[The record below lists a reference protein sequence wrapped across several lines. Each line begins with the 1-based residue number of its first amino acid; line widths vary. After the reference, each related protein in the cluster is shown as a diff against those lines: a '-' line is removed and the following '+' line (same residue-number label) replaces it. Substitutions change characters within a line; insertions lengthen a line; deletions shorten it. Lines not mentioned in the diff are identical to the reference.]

1 MRSAQSKDVSLR
13 TVVGVLVLGDER
25 DTAAEAAARNS
36 YKGKYKAKGKF
47 MAMFVLLNPCF
58 YCYGMCI
65 YKYSLYDT
73 VHFYKKKI
81 YTHRWI

>member
-1 MRSAQSKDVSLR
+1 
-13 TVVGVLVLGDER
+13 
-25 DTAAEAAARNS
+25 
-36 YKGKYKAKGKF
+36 

-73 VHFYKKKI
+73 VHFYKKKFI
-81 YTHRWI
+81 HNDGYDGHERLTEIISTYNFLFTIFISAMNYFCYNRKS